1 MKKRARRKITRKVS
15 PIPAGY
21 HTVTPYLACGDGA
34 AAIEFYK
41 KAFGAKEKVRMPG
54 PDGKVG
60 HAEVE
65 IGDSRVM
72 LTGEYA
78 AMNFLSP
85 LSRGGTTVT
94 IHLYVKDCDALTA
107 RAVKA
112 GAKLL
117 RKVEDQFYGDR
128 MGTVEDPFGHVWHL
142 ATHTEDLSMAELKK
156 RAAKKMQPTG

>member
-1 MKKRARRKITRKVS
+1 MKKAKSRKGAVK

-65 IGDSRVM
+65 IGDSRIM

-94 IHLYVKDCDALTA
+94 LHLYVKDCDALTA
-107 RAVKA
+107 AWARCRIRSATS
-112 GAKLL
+112 
-117 RKVEDQFYGDR
+117 
-128 MGTVEDPFGHVWHL
+128 GTSPRTPKTCRWPSSGS
-142 ATHTEDLSMAELKK
+142 A
-156 RAAKKMQPTG
+156 RRR

>member
-1 MKKRARRKITRKVS
+1 MKKARSRKKAVK

-65 IGDSRVM
+65 IGDSRIM

-85 LSRGGTTVT
+85 VSRGGTTVT

-142 ATHTEDLSMAELKK
+142 ATHTEDVPMAQLRK
-156 RAAKKMQPTG
+156 RAAKAMQPAS